1 MDTSTAKTEDGKNY
15 VLVGGDETPESS
27 SGSNATALKDEPA
40 QCPEIVYKVQYKDFS
55 GEIKGTKLLDAPY
68 KLKKAS

>member
-15 VLVGGDETPESS
+15 VLVGDATPESS
-27 SGSNATALKDEPA
+27 SATATKDEPT

-55 GEIKGTKLLDAPY
+55 GDIKGTKLLDAPY